1 MTTGNHCPGHASC
14 ILSPIT
20 KQFIC
25 CNPVVNEEGEE
36 DKLNDN
42 DYVDYYDKKENG
54 LEEEN
59 KGEIATGK
67 QNKRSN
73 NRNNIPLIAC
83 FDIDDVMDL
92 NEDGNPR

>member
-25 CNPVVNEEGEE
+25 CSPVVNEEGE

-42 DYVDYYDKKENG
+42 DYVDYYDKKEG
-54 LEEEN
+54 ED
-59 KGEIATGK
+59 KGEITTGK

-73 NRNNIPLIAC
+73 NKNNIPLIAC